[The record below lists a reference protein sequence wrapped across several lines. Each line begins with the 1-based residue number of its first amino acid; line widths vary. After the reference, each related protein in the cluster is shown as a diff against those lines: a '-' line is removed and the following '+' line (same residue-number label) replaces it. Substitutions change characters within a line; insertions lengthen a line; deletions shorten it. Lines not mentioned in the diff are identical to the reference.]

1 MKKHDDYFLKD
12 FLGQIEE
19 VYLQRVTFLKLKN
32 QLIKGE
38 KETSSVDASTT
49 LRITLPQIEL
59 QIFFEKVQGLAALP
73 RFVPFDHEEFFSFKR
88 YTSALL
94 KGEPEKRSRIVSEKS
109 THSDKNFSARVGD
122 SNEVLQE

>member
-1 MKKHDDYFLKD
+1 
-12 FLGQIEE
+12 LGQIEE
-19 VYLQRVTFLKLKN
+19 VYLQRVTFLKLRN

-73 RFVPFDHEEFFSFKR
+73 RFPFDHEEFFSFKR
-88 YTSALL
+88 YISALL

-109 THSDKNFSARVGD
+109 THY
-122 SNEVLQE
+122 

>member
-19 VYLQRVTFLKLKN
+19 VYLQRVTFLKLRN

-73 RFVPFDHEEFFSFKR
+73 RFVHEEFFSFKR

-109 THSDKNFSARVGD
+109 THSDKNFSARD

>member
-1 MKKHDDYFLKD
+1 
-12 FLGQIEE
+12 LGQIEE
-19 VYLQRVTFLKLKN
+19 VYLQRVTFLKLRN

-73 RFVPFDHEEFFSFKR
+73 RFVPLIMKNSSLSNVTYRHYLKASLKR
-88 YTSALL
+88 EAESLARNLPIT
-94 KGEPEKRSRIVSEKS
+94 
-109 THSDKNFSARVGD
+109 DKNFSARVGD